1 MIFDL
6 DEYDV
11 GGGGRRRRRGCGGGS
26 FLDEALKGPLGGAA
40 AHLRGGVGA
49 GDGDRRRRPEMIG
62 DIVH

>member
-26 FLDEALKGPLGGAA
+26 FLEEALEGPLGGAA
-40 AHLRGGVGA
+40 AHLGGSLG
-49 GDGDRRRRPEMIG
+49 GGDRDRRLPEVIG